1 MGDSGGT
8 VVTRDPQAL
17 ARKTRSLKKYE
28 AAPVP
33 VARLDASPPIELFSP
48 FGPLIA
54 RSQLEPSLVA
64 RLNRYA
70 DALFGEAATGEALV
84 PPEVAF
90 EGGEASLMRR
100 TEALVRRYVAAS
112 LEGEAIG
119 VRIDIFWIMRQ
130 GANTPSPV
138 HFHSGDISGVL
149 YLKTPQLDMAAGEER
164 QNYISGRKAGYINF
178 LIGGKQTFSKSLVS
192 FKPEIGDFY
201 IFPGWLLHGA
211 EPFLGSGERV
221 SLAFNAFVDIGPG

>member
-8 VVTRDPQAL
+8 VVTRDPPAL

-28 AAPVP
+28 AAPVR

-70 DALFGEAATGEALV
+70 DALFGEAATGEALA

-100 TEALVRRYVAAS
+100 TS
-112 LEGEAIG
+112 
-119 VRIDIFWIMRQ
+119 D
-130 GANTPSPV
+130 
-138 HFHSGDISGVL
+138 
-149 YLKTPQLDMAAGEER
+149 
-164 QNYISGRKAGYINF
+164 
-178 LIGGKQTFSKSLVS
+178 
-192 FKPEIGDFY
+192 
-201 IFPGWLLHGA
+201 
-211 EPFLGSGERV
+211 
-221 SLAFNAFVDIGPG
+221 

>member
-1 MGDSGGT
+1 M
-8 VVTRDPQAL
+8 TREPQAL

-28 AAPVP
+28 AASDP
-33 VARLDASPPIELFSP
+33 VARLKGAPPMELFSP

-54 RSQLEPSLVA
+54 RSQLEVSLVE
-64 RLNRYA
+64 RLNRYEDVQFRDGA
-70 DALFGEAATGEALV
+70 MGEALV

-100 TEALVRRYVAAS
+100 TQALVHRYVEAS
-112 LEGEAIG
+112 CEGELAR
-119 VRIDIFWIMRQ
+119 VRIDVFWIMRQ
-130 GANTPSPV
+130 GANTPSPL

-149 YLKTPQLDMAAGEER
+149 YLRTPQLDERAGEGR

-178 LIGGKQTFSKSLVS
+178 LIGGKQAFAKSLAS

-211 EPFLGSGERV
+211 EPFIGAGERV
-221 SLAFNAFVDIGPG
+221 SLAFNAFVEIGQG